1 MSVQH
6 HHYVDKDPDYDA
18 VNILDIR
25 QTYEDADA
33 ETIMSHCRAFEIKWK
48 LIATKR
54 TPDPLDLN
62 GMQTLGY
69 SQLLLEIPDRIDER
83 NSTSLV
89 AMAEKAMETQVAR
102 VTSMLHRAKALDITR
117 ELEKPDAND
126 RRPNLTLHHRI
137 NRLYKRIFR
146 GFQNIRIHV
155 GGIEDIACPGVI
167 QGAYGADP
175 DLFKP
180 STELYAPGI
189 IEELSPFQRAL
200 YVCLNETYE
209 RKMRRYKGMC
219 CLERIVDGHHTRAW
233 YPVHDIKKLVYTIAD
248 KHCRHDVWKD
258 LTSKGSGFRDVIN
271 HLEACIDPQFP
282 EIVKCRNMWSFRN
295 GVFMAKIYDDL
306 TGDYKSQFYPYDS
319 AEFQT
324 LDPLKVSCKYFD
336 QDFEDFST
344 CDDWWNIPT
353 PNFSQILDFQKLPD
367 EVQRWAF
374 VLGGR
379 LCYEVGE
386 LDGFQVLP
394 FFKGIARSG
403 KSTVIND
410 VFKQFYEIEDVKTM
424 SNNVEKKFGLSS
436 IYDGLL
442 FVAPE
447 IRGSMALEQA
457 EFQSIVSGESVSIA
471 VKHEKAKS
479 LVWTTPG
486 VMAGNEVPGWKDT
499 GGSIIRRLVTFN
511 FVRQVVN
518 ADAQLPQKLH
528 AEIPFILQKCIRA
541 YLDYAQRKYRNVGNI
556 WDVLP
561 KYFIDV
567 RKEIEEQVSP
577 LDRYL
582 NSTEVIID
590 PNVRCPSSVFQ
601 DAFMQYAA
609 RRCGEKSIKFSVDF
623 TRGPF
628 NSRGITIERFSEYWG
643 GDMYDE
649 DFFVGVNIKE
659 TTTM

>member
-1 MSVQH
+1 MPAQ
-6 HHYVDKDPDYDA
+6 HHYVDKEPDLDEID
-18 VNILDIR
+18 ILDIR
-25 QTYEDADA
+25 QSYEDASP
-33 ETIMSHCRAFEIKWK
+33 EMIMSNCRKLEMKWC
-48 LIATKR
+48 LVESKR
-54 TPDPLDLN
+54 TKDILDLN
-62 GMQTLGY
+62 GMKDLGY
-69 SQLLLEIPDRIDER
+69 AQLLLEIPDRVDER

-89 AMAEKAMETQVAR
+89 AMAEKAMQRQVEH
-102 VTSMLHRAKALDITR
+102 VTSMLHRAKSLDITR
-117 ELEKPDAND
+117 ALEKRDAND
-126 RRPNLTLHHRI
+126 RRPNLTLHHRL

-146 GFQNIRIHV
+146 GFQNIRTHV

-209 RKMRRYKGMC
+209 RNMRRYKGMC
-219 CLERIVDGHHTRAW
+219 CLERIVDGYHTRAW

-248 KHCRHDVWKD
+248 KQCRHDVWKD
-258 LTSKGSGFRDVIN
+258 LTSKGSGFRDVIG
-271 HLEACIDPQFP
+271 HLENCIDPQFP

-353 PNFSQILDFQKLPD
+353 PNFSQILDFQRLPE

-386 LDGFQVLP
+386 LDGFQVMP

-403 KSTVIND
+403 KSTAIND
-410 VFKQFYEIEDVKTM
+410 VFKQFYEIEDVKTL

-442 FVAPE
+442 FVGPE

-528 AEIPFILQKCIRA
+528 AEIPFILQKCVRA
-541 YLDYAQRKYRNVGNI
+541 YLDYAQHKYRNVGNI

-590 PNVRCPSSVFQ
+590 PDVRCPSSVFQ

-609 RRCGEKSIKFSVDF
+609 RRCGEKGIKFSVDF

-628 NSRGITIERFSEYWG
+628 NTRGITIERLSEYWG

>member
-1 MSVQH
+1 MPAQH
-6 HHYVDKDPDYDA
+6 HFVDKEPDLDEID
-18 VNILDIR
+18 ILDIR
-25 QTYEDADA
+25 QSYEDASP
-33 ETIMSHCRAFEIKWK
+33 EMIMSNCRKLEMKWG
-48 LIATKR
+48 LVESKR
-54 TPDPLDLN
+54 TKDILDLN
-62 GMQTLGY
+62 GMKDLGY
-69 SQLLLEIPDRIDER
+69 AQLLLEIPDRVDER

-89 AMAEKAMETQVAR
+89 AMAEKAMQRQVEH
-102 VTSMLHRAKALDITR
+102 VTSMLHRAKSLDITR
-117 ELEKPDAND
+117 ALEKRDAND
-126 RRPNLTLHHRI
+126 RRPNLTLHHRL

-146 GFQNIRIHV
+146 GFQNIRTHV

-209 RKMRRYKGMC
+209 RNMRRYKGMC
-219 CLERIVDGHHTRAW
+219 CLERIVDGYHTRAW

-248 KHCRHDVWKD
+248 KQCRHDVWKD
-258 LTSKGSGFRDVIN
+258 LTSKGSGFRDVIG
-271 HLEACIDPQFP
+271 HLENCIDPQFP

-336 QDFEDFST
+336 QDFEDFSA

-353 PNFSQILDFQKLPD
+353 PNFSQILDFQRLPE

-386 LDGFQVLP
+386 LDGFQVMP

-403 KSTVIND
+403 KSTAIND
-410 VFKQFYEIEDVKTM
+410 VFKQFYEIEDVKTL

-436 IYDGLL
+436 IHDGLL
-442 FVAPE
+442 FVGPE
-447 IRGSMALEQA
+447 IRGSMQLEQA

-471 VKHEKAKS
+471 IKHEKAKS

-486 VMAGNEVPGWKDT
+486 IMAGNEVPGWKDT

-528 AEIPFILQKCIRA
+528 AEIPFILQKCVRA
-541 YLDYAQRKYRNVGNI
+541 YLDYAQHKYRNVGNI

-567 RKEIEEQVSP
+567 RREIEEQVSP

-590 PNVRCPSSVFQ
+590 PSVRCPSSVFQ